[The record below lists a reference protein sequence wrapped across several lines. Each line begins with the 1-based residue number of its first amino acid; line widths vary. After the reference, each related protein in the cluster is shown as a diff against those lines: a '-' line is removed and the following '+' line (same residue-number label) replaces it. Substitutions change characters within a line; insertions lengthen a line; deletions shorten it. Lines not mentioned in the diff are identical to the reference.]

1 MKKLLQLSNSSRP
14 AAIDEEDLVRCKL
27 YNWGVVRPLTGI
39 HIRATV
45 NGSKVNLSNFIMND
59 FRSIIDHIDR
69 NPFNNQ
75 RSNLRACTQSQNL
88 ANSTKRKET
97 TSKYKGVTW
106 DKDRNLWK
114 AQIQLEYKHL
124 FLGRYPS
131 EEEAARAYDTKAKK
145 LFKEFA
151 VLNFPGGDS

>member
-1 MKKLLQLSNSSRP
+1 MKKLLYLSNSSRL
-14 AAIDEEDLVRCKL
+14 AAIDEEDWKRCKL

-45 NGSKVNLSNFIMND
+45 NGSKVNLSNFIIND

-75 RSNLRACTQSQNL
+75 RSNLRVCTQSQNL
-88 ANSTKRKET
+88 ANSTKRKGT
-97 TSKYKGVTW
+97 ISKYKGVTW
-106 DKDRNLWK
+106 DKSRNVWK
-114 AQIQLEYKHL
+114 AQIQFEYKHINIGY
-124 FLGRYPS
+124 FNS
-131 EEEAARAYDTKAKK
+131 ENEAARAYDRKAKR
-145 LFKEFA
+145 LFGEFA